1 MQEIPNPQIKNL
13 LLNLGVNNMA
23 LIIKDYTLT
32 DTVYIEEFY
41 NIKSY
46 ISILQIQDV
55 NIHITRQT
63 IQYFKADSSSIFW
76 AIVT

>member
-1 MQEIPNPQIKNL
+1 MNYIKLNITDVDDKAYEVDCNIENPNLVINNEFINKICKKYQIPQIKNL

-41 NIKSY
+41 
-46 ISILQIQDV
+46 
-55 NIHITRQT
+55 
-63 IQYFKADSSSIFW
+63 
-76 AIVT
+76 